1 MPGTVLH
8 RDGVTPVQKPRR
20 PSDLATSLVCAQILL
35 WGDCWILVLIKSKG
49 CSSTV
54 EQAPL
59 RAPARNDVSR
69 EVDFVEFFWG
79 EEISDLAS
87 IKFWS
92 CSVSLCSF
100 NIGEVG

>member
-1 MPGTVLH
+1 M
-8 RDGVTPVQKPRR
+8 
-20 PSDLATSLVCAQILL
+20 
-35 WGDCWILVLIKSKG
+35 
-49 CSSTV
+49 

-100 NIGEVG
+100 NIGEVR